1 MHQEEKM
8 KADISKKELDI
19 IHYTFALM
27 FLNDQVYKWQ
37 MMLSDELK
45 KSKLYKKEI
54 KYNLNKINKDVD
66 NFTTLMFQ
74 LQNEYSYEDSIA
86 LAIAEEELEEYI
98 ESFNSVMKNI
108 LSRSS
113 SDLTTVSC
121 AAKCHTINM
130 LCGMAKKFI
139 KSFGIRNQIGSNGLI
154 DPYRVGRSEMDGFY
168 MSTTEYLSKE
178 LSGLL
183 IKDVILIEEDSK
195 KIKIAVDDFLNKMLD
210 AEFMVSILDKTNEEA
225 ERMKNL

>member
-1 MHQEEKM
+1 M
-8 KADISKKELDI
+8 KAEISKKELDI
-19 IHYTFALM
+19 IHFTFALM

-45 KSKLYKKEI
+45 KSKLYKREI

-98 ESFNSVMKNI
+98 ESFNSVMRDI

-154 DPYRVGRSEMDGFY
+154 DPSRVGRSELDGFY

-210 AEFMVSILDKTNEEA
+210 AEFMVSLLNKTNEEA
-225 ERMKNL
+225 ERMKDM

>member
-1 MHQEEKM
+1 M
-8 KADISKKELDI
+8 KAEISKKELDI
-19 IHYTFALM
+19 IHFTFALM

-45 KSKLYKKEI
+45 KSKLYKREI

-98 ESFNSVMKNI
+98 QSFNSVMKDI

-154 DPYRVGRSEMDGFY
+154 DPSRVGRSELDGFY

-195 KIKIAVDDFLNKMLD
+195 KIKIAVDTPAYGLNTPD
-210 AEFMVSILDKTNEEA
+210 GIEITPS
-225 ERMKNL
+225 RY

>member
-1 MHQEEKM
+1 M
-8 KADISKKELDI
+8 KAEISKKELDI
-19 IHYTFALM
+19 IHFTFALM

-45 KSKLYKKEI
+45 KSKLYKREI

-98 ESFNSVMKNI
+98 ESFNSVMKDI

-113 SDLTTVSC
+113 NNSTSVSC

-154 DPYRVGRSEMDGFY
+154 DPYRVGRSELDGFY

-210 AEFMVSILDKTNEEA
+210 AEFMVSLLNKTNEEA
-225 ERMKNL
+225 ERMKDM

>member
-1 MHQEEKM
+1 M
-8 KADISKKELDI
+8 KAEISKKELDI
-19 IHYTFALM
+19 IHFTFALM

-45 KSKLYKKEI
+45 KSKLYKREI

-98 ESFNSVMKNI
+98 ESFNSVMKDI

-154 DPYRVGRSEMDGFY
+154 DPSRVGRSELDGFY

-210 AEFMVSILDKTNEEA
+210 AEFMVSLLNKTNEEA
-225 ERMKNL
+225 ERMKDM

>member
-1 MHQEEKM
+1 M
-8 KADISKKELDI
+8 KAEISKKELDI

-98 ESFNSVMKNI
+98 ESFNSVMKDI

-154 DPYRVGRSEMDGFY
+154 NPYRVGRSEMDGFY

-225 ERMKNL
+225 ERMKDM

>member
-1 MHQEEKM
+1 M

-19 IHYTFALM
+19 IHFTFALM

-45 KSKLYKKEI
+45 KSKLYKREI
-54 KYNLNKINKDVD
+54 KYNLNRINKDVD

-98 ESFNSVMKNI
+98 ESFNSVMKDI

-113 SDLTTVSC
+113 SDLTSVSC

-154 DPYRVGRSEMDGFY
+154 DPYRVGRSELDGFY

-195 KIKIAVDDFLNKMLD
+195 KIKISVDDFLNKMLD
-210 AEFMVSILDKTNEEA
+210 AEFMVSLLNKTNEEA
-225 ERMKNL
+225 ERMKDM

>member
-1 MHQEEKM
+1 M
-8 KADISKKELDI
+8 KAEISKKELDI
-19 IHYTFALM
+19 IHFTFALM
-27 FLNDQVYKWQ
+27 FLNDLVYKWQ

-45 KSKLYKKEI
+45 KSKLYKREI

-98 ESFNSVMKNI
+98 ESFNSVMRDI

-154 DPYRVGRSEMDGFY
+154 DPSRVGRSELDGFY

-210 AEFMVSILDKTNEEA
+210 AEFMVSLLNKTNEEA
-225 ERMKNL
+225 ERMKGM

>member
-1 MHQEEKM
+1 M

-19 IHYTFALM
+19 IHFTFALM

-45 KSKLYKKEI
+45 KSKLYKREI

-98 ESFNSVMKNI
+98 ESFNSVMRDI
-108 LSRSS
+108 LS
-113 SDLTTVSC
+113 
-121 AAKCHTINM
+121 
-130 LCGMAKKFI
+130 
-139 KSFGIRNQIGSNGLI
+139 
-154 DPYRVGRSEMDGFY
+154 
-168 MSTTEYLSKE
+168 
-178 LSGLL
+178 
-183 IKDVILIEEDSK
+183 
-195 KIKIAVDDFLNKMLD
+195 
-210 AEFMVSILDKTNEEA
+210 
-225 ERMKNL
+225 

>member
-1 MHQEEKM
+1 M
-8 KADISKKELDI
+8 KAEISKKELDI

-98 ESFNSVMKNI
+98 ESFNSVMKDI

-154 DPYRVGRSEMDGFY
+154 NPYRVGRSEMDGFY

-183 IKDVILIEEDSK
+183 IKDVILIEEDSR

-225 ERMKNL
+225 ERMKDM

>member
-1 MHQEEKM
+1 M

>member
-1 MHQEEKM
+1 M
-8 KADISKKELDI
+8 KAEISKKELDI
-19 IHYTFALM
+19 IHFTFALM

-45 KSKLYKKEI
+45 KSKLYKREI

-98 ESFNSVMKNI
+98 ESFNSVMKDI

-154 DPYRVGRSEMDGFY
+154 DPSRVGRSELDGFY

-210 AEFMVSILDKTNEEA
+210 AEFMVSLLNKTNEEA
-225 ERMKNL
+225 ERMKDI

>member
-1 MHQEEKM
+1 M
-8 KADISKKELDI
+8 KSDISKKELDI
-19 IHYTFALM
+19 IHFTFALM

-45 KSKLYKKEI
+45 KSKLYKREI

-98 ESFNSVMKNI
+98 ESFNSVMRDI

-154 DPYRVGRSEMDGFY
+154 DPSRVGRSELDGFY

-210 AEFMVSILDKTNEEA
+210 AEFMVSLLNKTNEEA
-225 ERMKNL
+225 ERMKDI

>member
-1 MHQEEKM
+1 M

-19 IHYTFALM
+19 IHFTFALM

-98 ESFNSVMKNI
+98 ESFNSVMKDI

-154 DPYRVGRSEMDGFY
+154 DPYRVGRSELDGFY

-183 IKDVILIEEDSK
+183 IKDVILIEEDSR

-210 AEFMVSILDKTNEEA
+210 AEFMVSLLNKTNEEA
-225 ERMKNL
+225 ERMRDM

>member
-1 MHQEEKM
+1 M
-8 KADISKKELDI
+8 KSDISKKELDI
-19 IHYTFALM
+19 IHFTFALM

-45 KSKLYKKEI
+45 KSKLYKREI

-98 ESFNSVMKNI
+98 ESFNSVMRDI

-154 DPYRVGRSEMDGFY
+154 YPSRVGRSELDGFY

-210 AEFMVSILDKTNEEA
+210 AEFMVSLLNKTNEEA
-225 ERMKNL
+225 ERMKDI

>member
-1 MHQEEKM
+1 M
-8 KADISKKELDI
+8 KAEISKKELDI
-19 IHYTFALM
+19 IHFTFALM

-45 KSKLYKKEI
+45 KSKLYKREI

-98 ESFNSVMKNI
+98 ESFNSVMRDI

-154 DPYRVGRSEMDGFY
+154 DPSRVGRSELDGFY

-183 IKDVILIEEDSK
+183 IKDVILIEDDSK

-210 AEFMVSILDKTNEEA
+210 AEFMVSLLNKTNEEA
-225 ERMKNL
+225 KRMKDI

>member
-1 MHQEEKM
+1 M

-19 IHYTFALM
+19 IHFTFALM

-45 KSKLYKKEI
+45 KSKLYKREI

-98 ESFNSVMKNI
+98 ESFNSVMKDI

-154 DPYRVGRSEMDGFY
+154 DPSRVGRSELDGFY

-183 IKDVILIEEDSK
+183 IKDVILIEEDSR

-210 AEFMVSILDKTNEEA
+210 AEFMVSLLNKTNEEA
-225 ERMKNL
+225 ERMKDI

>member
-1 MHQEEKM
+1 M

-19 IHYTFALM
+19 IHFTFALM

-45 KSKLYKKEI
+45 KSKLYKREI
-54 KYNLNKINKDVD
+54 KYNLNRINKDVD

-98 ESFNSVMKNI
+98 ESFNSVMKDI

-130 LCGMAKKFI
+130 LCGMAKKLI
-139 KSFGIRNQIGSNGLI
+139 KSFGIRNQIGSNGFI
-154 DPYRVGRSEMDGFY
+154 DPYRVGRSELDGFY

-183 IKDVILIEEDSK
+183 IKDVILVEEDSK

-210 AEFMVSILDKTNEEA
+210 AEFMVSLLNKTNEEA
-225 ERMKNL
+225 ERMKDM

>member
-1 MHQEEKM
+1 M
-8 KADISKKELDI
+8 KSDISKKELDI
-19 IHYTFALM
+19 IHFTFALM

-45 KSKLYKKEI
+45 KSKLYKREI

-98 ESFNSVMKNI
+98 ESFNSVMKDI

-154 DPYRVGRSEMDGFY
+154 DPSRVGRSELDGFY

-210 AEFMVSILDKTNEEA
+210 AEFMVSLLNKTNEEA
-225 ERMKNL
+225 ERMKDI

>member
-1 MHQEEKM
+1 M

-19 IHYTFALM
+19 IHFTFALM

-45 KSKLYKKEI
+45 KSKLYKREI
-54 KYNLNKINKDVD
+54 KYNINKINKDVD

-98 ESFNSVMKNI
+98 ESFNSVMKDI

-154 DPYRVGRSEMDGFY
+154 DPSRVGRSELDGFY

-183 IKDVILIEEDSK
+183 IKDVILVEDDSK

-210 AEFMVSILDKTNEEA
+210 AEFMVSLLNKTNEEA
-225 ERMKNL
+225 ERMKDM

>member
-1 MHQEEKM
+1 M

-19 IHYTFALM
+19 IHFTFALM

-45 KSKLYKKEI
+45 KSKLYKREI

-98 ESFNSVMKNI
+98 ESFNSVMKDI

-154 DPYRVGRSEMDGFY
+154 DPSRVGRSELDGFY

-183 IKDVILIEEDSK
+183 IKDVILIEDDSK

-210 AEFMVSILDKTNEEA
+210 AEFMVSLLNKTNEEA
-225 ERMKNL
+225 ERMKGM

>member
-1 MHQEEKM
+1 M

-19 IHYTFALM
+19 IHFTFALM

-45 KSKLYKKEI
+45 KSKLYKREI

-98 ESFNSVMKNI
+98 ESFNSVMKDI

-113 SDLTTVSC
+113 NNSTAVSC

-154 DPYRVGRSEMDGFY
+154 DPYRVGRSELDGFY

-210 AEFMVSILDKTNEEA
+210 AEFMVSLLNKTDEEA
-225 ERMKNL
+225 ERMKDM

>member
-1 MHQEEKM
+1 M
-8 KADISKKELDI
+8 KEGISKKELDI

-74 LQNEYSYEDSIA
+74 LQSEYSYEDSIA

-98 ESFNSVMKNI
+98 ESFNSVMKDI

-154 DPYRVGRSEMDGFY
+154 DPSRVGRSEMDGFY

-210 AEFMVSILDKTNEEA
+210 TEFMISILDKTNEEA
-225 ERMKNL
+225 ERMKDI

>member
-1 MHQEEKM
+1 M

-19 IHYTFALM
+19 IHFTFALM

-45 KSKLYKKEI
+45 KSKLYKREI
-54 KYNLNKINKDVD
+54 KYNLNRINKDVD

-98 ESFNSVMKNI
+98 ESFNSVMKDI

-154 DPYRVGRSEMDGFY
+154 DPYRVGRSELDGFY

-183 IKDVILIEEDSK
+183 IKDVILIEKDSR
-195 KIKIAVDDFLNKMLD
+195 KIKITVDDFLNKMLD
-210 AEFMVSILDKTNEEA
+210 AEFMVSLLNKTNEEA
-225 ERMKNL
+225 ERMKDL

>member
-1 MHQEEKM
+1 M
-8 KADISKKELDI
+8 KAEISKKELDI
-19 IHYTFALM
+19 IHFTFALM

-45 KSKLYKKEI
+45 KSKLYKREI

-98 ESFNSVMKNI
+98 ESFNSVMKDI

-113 SDLTTVSC
+113 SDLTTISC

-154 DPYRVGRSEMDGFY
+154 DPSRVGRSELDGFY

-183 IKDVILIEEDSK
+183 IKDVILIEDDSK

-210 AEFMVSILDKTNEEA
+210 AEFMVSLLNKTNEEA
-225 ERMKNL
+225 ERMRDM

>member
-1 MHQEEKM
+1 M
-8 KADISKKELDI
+8 KAEISKKELDI
-19 IHYTFALM
+19 IHFTFALM

-45 KSKLYKKEI
+45 KSKLYKREI

-98 ESFNSVMKNI
+98 ESFNSVMKDI

-113 SDLTTVSC
+113 SDSTVVSC

-154 DPYRVGRSEMDGFY
+154 DPSRVGRSELDGFY

-183 IKDVILIEEDSK
+183 IKDVILIGEDSR

-210 AEFMVSILDKTNEEA
+210 AKFMVSLLNKTNEEA
-225 ERMKNL
+225 ERMRDM

>member
-1 MHQEEKM
+1 M

-19 IHYTFALM
+19 IHFTFALM

-45 KSKLYKKEI
+45 KSKLYKRDV
-54 KYNLNKINKDVD
+54 KYNLNRINKDVD

-98 ESFNSVMKNI
+98 ESFNSVMKDI

-154 DPYRVGRSEMDGFY
+154 DPSRVGRSELDGFY

-210 AEFMVSILDKTNEEA
+210 AEFMVSLLNKTNEEA